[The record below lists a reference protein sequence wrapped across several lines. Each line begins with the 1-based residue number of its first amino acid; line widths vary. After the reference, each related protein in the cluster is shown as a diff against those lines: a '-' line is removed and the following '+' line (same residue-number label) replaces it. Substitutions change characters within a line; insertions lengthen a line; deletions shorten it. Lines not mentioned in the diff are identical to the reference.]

1 MLSLKCHRLYWFVV
15 EPRICD
21 AKVTLASDFY
31 LLTTLKGL
39 LQMLKWHGNV
49 EIILYAMVEVVI
61 ASYPTSVGAIFMHF

>member
-15 EPRICD
+15 ETRICD
-21 AKVTLASDFY
+21 AKVTLASEFY